1 MRIVPLV
8 PTAILAAGSLLLVA
22 ARRQETADLRAP
34 LSTLPVMLEG
44 LAGRDLSVPP
54 EEQRIAGMS
63 SYLMRVYERD
73 SVPKFSVYVGYY
85 EAQLQ
90 GRSIHS
96 PKNCLPGAGWEP
108 VAVSSVTIPVPGGAP
123 APTVNRYVLERG
135 ADNSRALVYYWYQ
148 GRGRVAW
155 NEYQVKW
162 ELLRDKALAGR
173 SEEALVRIVVPVAP
187 GTEATADSTASR
199 IARELIPAISTIL
212 PTRR

>member
-1 MRIVPLV
+1 MRVTPLI

-22 ARRQETADLRAP
+22 ARRQEAVGLRAP
-34 LSTLPVMLEG
+34 LSTLPVVLEG
-44 LAGRDLSVPP
+44 LSGRDLSVSP

-63 SYLMRVYERD
+63 TYLMRVYEHD
-73 SVPKFSVYVGYY
+73 SIPQFSVYVGYY

-90 GRSIHS
+90 GQSIHS

-108 VAVSSVTIPVPGGAP
+108 VAVSSVAIPVAGATPGP
-123 APTVNRYVLERG
+123 VVNRYVLERG

-155 NEYQVKW
+155 NEYHVKW

-173 SEEALVRIVVPVAP
+173 SEEALVRIVVPVTP
-187 GTEATADSTASR
+187 GAEAVADSTASR
-199 IARELIPAISTIL
+199 VARELIPALSAVL

>member
-1 MRIVPLV
+1 MRITPLI

-22 ARRQETADLRAP
+22 ARRQEVAELRAP
-34 LSTLPVMLEG
+34 LSTLPMMLEG
-44 LAGRDLSVPP
+44 LLGRDLVVSP

-73 SVPKFSVYVGYY
+73 SVPQFSVYVGYY

-90 GRSIHS
+90 GQSIHS
-96 PKNCLPGAGWEP
+96 PRNCLPGAGWEP
-108 VAVSSVTIPVPGGAP
+108 VAVSSVTIPLPGEAP
-123 APTVNRYVLERG
+123 GPVVNRYVLERG

-162 ELLRDKALAGR
+162 DLLRDKALEGR

-187 GTEATADSTASR
+187 GAEAAADSTASR
-199 IARELIPAISTIL
+199 IAAELIPAISTIL
-212 PTRR
+212 PTR